1 MENDST
7 KVLAKLIE
15 TMATHVKED
24 KRRQIFEVV
33 CSELFMDDLDL
44 DWNEV
49 LGIDDAFDETLV
61 EIYPD
66 SFNLIPEDSSVEDDS
81 SDMMDGMHVDEGDD
95 KEQLEDQ
102 EDEPLWGDED

>member
-66 SFNLIPEDSSVEDDS
+66 SFNLIPEDSSEEDDS
-81 SDMMDGMHVDEGDD
+81 DVMDGMHVDEGDGE
-95 KEQLEDQ
+95 EQL